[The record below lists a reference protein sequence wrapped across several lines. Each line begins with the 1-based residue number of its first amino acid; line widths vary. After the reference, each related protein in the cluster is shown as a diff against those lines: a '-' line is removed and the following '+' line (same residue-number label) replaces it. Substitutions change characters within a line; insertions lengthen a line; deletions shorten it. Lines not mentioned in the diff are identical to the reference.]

1 MRCFDSPSP
10 DAADAE
16 PLGRTFI
23 RSLEIDLSQRSR
35 SAEAGVQSLP
45 ATRRVART
53 IYPLGPTPS
62 GLGGGAAP
70 PAGANA
76 DNGHRVKLPSGDPAY
91 PDYRRGEILLVDVGD
106 GLNGLPSDGLGG
118 QDGIGPSCT
127 AERVG
132 LSVAREQHCQ
142 AGLQFDL
149 VCAVQE
155 RMAVH
160 EDGPQFEPDGN
171 PAGGLDADSD

>member
-1 MRCFDSPSP
+1 LRCFDSPSP

-62 GLGGGAAP
+62 GLGGGAAGRLLRPAPTLITGIASNCRAETP
-70 PAGANA
+70 PI
-76 DNGHRVKLPSGDPAY
+76 RTIV
-91 PDYRRGEILLVDVGD
+91 E
-106 GLNGLPSDGLGG
+106 
-118 QDGIGPSCT
+118 
-127 AERVG
+127 
-132 LSVAREQHCQ
+132 ARYY
-142 AGLQFDL
+142 L
-149 VCAVQE
+149 
-155 RMAVH
+155 
-160 EDGPQFEPDGN
+160 
-171 PAGGLDADSD
+171 